1 MNFRRGHTREEPEI
15 NLIPMI
21 DVLLVI
27 LIFLMVTTSYS
38 NFAQLQINLPQA
50 AGEEN
55 AATAGKP
62 INVAVDASD
71 HYAVNNV
78 RAPFNGVADFSE
90 VLRKAAGSQDDPTI
104 IINADAKATHQSV
117 ISIMEAA
124 RIAGFGR
131 ITFTTQNQKNK

>member
-50 AGEEN
+50 AGEEG
-55 AATAGKP
+55 AATTGKP
-62 INVAVDASD
+62 INVAVDASE
-71 HYAVNNV
+71 HYAVNSV
-78 RAPFNGVADFSE
+78 RTSFNGVAEFSE
-90 VLRKAAGSQDDPTI
+90 VLRKAAAGQDDPTI

-124 RIAGFGR
+124 RVAGFGR